1 MKFHYTVT
9 TNKTIDEAISSI
21 EQNLKENKFGILW
34 QLDLT
39 ATLQKKGVN
48 SYTTPYRILE
58 VCNPVEAARVLDYTP
73 LVGYFLPCKIT
84 IYESEGKT
92 KIGLPKPTAMIGLLN
107 DTELKSIAENIEE
120 ILINVLEKSK

>member
-1 MKFHYTVT
+1 MDFHYTVD
-9 TNKTIDEAISSI
+9 TNKTMDEAVAAI
-21 EQNLKENKFGILW
+21 EQNLKENKFGVLW

-39 ATLQKKGVN
+39 ATLHKKGVT
-48 SYTTPYRILE
+48 SFDSPYRILE
-58 VCNPVEAARVLDYTP
+58 VCNPVEAARVLGHNP

-107 DTELKSIAENIEE
+107 DPELNSIAQNIER
-120 ILINVLEKSK
+120 ILIDVLEKSK

>member
-1 MKFHYTVT
+1 MDFHYTVI
-9 TNKTIDEAISSI
+9 TNKTMDEVISSI

-39 ATLQKKGVN
+39 ATLQKKGVH
-48 SYTTPYRILE
+48 SYTSPYRILE
-58 VCNPVEAARVLDYTP
+58 VCNPVEAARVLGHNP

-84 IYESEGKT
+84 VYESEGNT

-107 DTELKSIAENIEE
+107 DPELKYIAESIEE
-120 ILINVLEKSK
+120 ILIDVLEKSK

>member
-1 MKFHYTVT
+1 MEFHYTII

-21 EQNLKENKFGILW
+21 EQNLKEKKFGILW

-39 ATLQKKGVN
+39 DTLQKKGVN
-48 SYTTPYRILE
+48 SYTSPYRILE
-58 VCNPVEAARVLDYTP
+58 VCNPVEAARVLGFNP

-84 IYESEGKT
+84 VYESEGKT

-107 DTELKSIAENIEE
+107 DPELKSIAESIQE
-120 ILINVLEKSK
+120 ILIDVLEKSK

>member
-1 MKFHYTVT
+1 MEFHYTII

-21 EQNLKENKFGILW
+21 EQNLKEKKFGILW

-39 ATLQKKGVN
+39 DTLQKKGVN
-48 SYTTPYRILE
+48 SYTSPYRILE
-58 VCNPVEAARVLDYTP
+58 VCNPVEAARVLGFNP

-84 IYESEGKT
+84 VYESEGKT

-107 DTELKSIAENIEE
+107 DPELKSIGQEIEE
-120 ILINVLEKSK
+120 ILIDVLEKSK

>member
-1 MKFHYTVT
+1 MEFHYTVI

-39 ATLQKKGVN
+39 TTLQKKGVN
-48 SYTTPYRILE
+48 SYTSPYRILE
-58 VCNPVEAARVLDYTP
+58 VCNPVEAARVLGYNP

-84 IYESEGKT
+84 VYESEGKT
-92 KIGLPKPTAMIGLLN
+92 YIGLPKPTAMIGLLN
-107 DTELKSIAENIEE
+107 DPELKSIAENIEE
-120 ILINVLEKSK
+120 ILIDVLEKSK